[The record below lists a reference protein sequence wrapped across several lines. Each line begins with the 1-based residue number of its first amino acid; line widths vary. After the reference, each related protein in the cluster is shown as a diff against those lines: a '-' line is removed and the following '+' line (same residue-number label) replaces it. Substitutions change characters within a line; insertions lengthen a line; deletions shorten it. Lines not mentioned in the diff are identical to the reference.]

1 MRRRITQ
8 LLFTSDSAL
17 SDGRRRMR
25 VTIHEFRG
33 SQNLH
38 TLIEEMFTRYLYPGV
53 HVYSEEFPRDS
64 RAEQGWRYVKLL
76 QAATPPE
83 QGITLTADIVSFGGY
98 RAYIRAYFAL
108 TGRSLTY
115 DSTIST
121 HFFPA
126 VSVQDRMVLVPQGL
140 KAQLAKGT
148 NEMSPFPAFKEG
160 GVLEVNFHD
169 EGAVRN
175 AVRLVSERLHADFL
189 KDLQAYGRFQDLNGV
204 PLQVLADDLSTDLG
218 YLQHLLK
225 GDQHVFDRASYN
237 YFEWSITP
245 EELPVNTWTK
255 VKLTLRNNSDQELE
269 RLSVQLRGP
278 VKVSPE
284 RIEMTVAARS
294 SAETLVAVKP
304 EERGDYP
311 LEIVGVLP
319 QDKPL
324 AALVNARPIWVK
336 FT

>member
-1 MRRRITQ
+1 
-8 LLFTSDSAL
+8 
-17 SDGRRRMR
+17 MR
-25 VTIHEFRG
+25 VTIHEFRDHE
-33 SQNLH
+33 SQRSQL
-38 TLIEEMFTRYLYPGV
+38 EELFAKYLYPGV
-53 HVYSEEFPRDS
+53 KVSSEEFPPQYGQ
-64 RAEQGWRYVKLL
+64 AEQGWRYVKLL

-83 QGITLTADIVSFGGY
+83 QGILLSFDGSMFGGY

-108 TGRSLTY
+108 TGRYLTY
-115 DSTIST
+115 ADTLPNN
-121 HFFPA
+121 FFPA
-126 VSVQDRMVLVPQGL
+126 ISVQDRMVLVPQGL
-140 KAQLAKGT
+140 KAQLVKGT
-148 NEMSPFPAFKEG
+148 NEMAPFPAFKEG
-160 GVLEVNFHD
+160 GVLEVNFRD
-169 EGAVRN
+169 QTAVRN
-175 AVRLVSERLHADFL
+175 AVRLASERLHADFL
-189 KDLQAYGRFQDLNGV
+189 KDLQAYGRFQELNGV
-204 PLQVLADDLSTDLG
+204 PLQVLADDLNIDLG

-245 EELPVNTWTK
+245 EELPVNRWTK
-255 VKLTLRNNSDQELE
+255 VTLTLKNNSDQELE

-294 SAETLVAVKP
+294 SADTVVAVKP
-304 EERGDYP
+304 EESGDYP
-311 LEIVGVLP
+311 LEIVAVLP

>member
-1 MRRRITQ
+1 
-8 LLFTSDSAL
+8 
-17 SDGRRRMR
+17 MR
-25 VTIHEFRG
+25 VTIHEFKG
-33 SQNLH
+33 SESKRSQL
-38 TLIEEMFTRYLYPGV
+38 EELFAKYLYPGV
-53 HVYSEEFPRDS
+53 KVSTEGFPPEYG

-76 QAATPPE
+76 QAATPPA
-83 QGITLTADIVSFGGY
+83 QGITLSFDAASFGGY
-98 RAYIRAYFAL
+98 RAYIKAYFAL
-108 TGRSLTY
+108 TGRYLTY
-115 DSTIST
+115 TDTIP
-121 HFFPA
+121 HAFFPA
-126 VSVQDRMVLVPQGL
+126 VSVQDRMVLVPHGL
-140 KAQLAKGT
+140 KGQLAKGT

-160 GVLEVNFHD
+160 GVLEVDFHD
-169 EGAVRN
+169 QNAVRN

-189 KDLQAYGRFQDLNGV
+189 KDLQAYGRFQDLNSV
-204 PLQVLADDLSTDLG
+204 PLQVLADDLNIDLG

-245 EELPVNTWTK
+245 EELPVNRWTK
-255 VKLTLRNNSDQELE
+255 VTLTLKNNSDQELE

-304 EERGDYP
+304 EESGDYP

-336 FT
+336 FI

>member
-1 MRRRITQ
+1 
-8 LLFTSDSAL
+8 
-17 SDGRRRMR
+17 MR
-25 VTIHEFRG
+25 VTIHEYRG
-33 SQNLH
+33 FESKRAQ
-38 TLIEEMFTRYLYPGV
+38 IEQLFAKYLYPGAQAS
-53 HVYSEEFPRDS
+53 SEMFPPDYGRP
-64 RAEQGWRYVKLL
+64 AEQGWRYVKLL

-83 QGITLTADIVSFGGY
+83 QGITLSADVVSFGGY

-108 TGRSLTY
+108 TGRYMTY
-115 DSTIST
+115 DSTIAT

-148 NEMSPFPAFKEG
+148 NEMSPFPPFKEG
-160 GVLEVNFHD
+160 GVLEVDFND

-175 AVRLVSERLHADFL
+175 AVRLVSERLNADFL

-204 PLQVLADDLSTDLG
+204 PLQVLADDLNTDLG
-218 YLQHLLK
+218 YIQHLLK

-255 VKLTLRNNSDQELE
+255 VKLTLRNNSDQDLE

-284 RIEMTVAARS
+284 RIEMTVARRS

-304 EERGDYP
+304 EESGDYP

>member
-1 MRRRITQ
+1 MK
-8 LLFTSDSAL
+8 
-17 SDGRRRMR
+17 
-25 VTIHEFRG
+25 VTIHEFKG
-33 SQNLH
+33 SESKRTQL
-38 TLIEEMFTRYLYPGV
+38 EELFAKYLYPGV
-53 HVYSEEFPRDS
+53 KVTAEEFPPAYG

-83 QGITLTADIVSFGGY
+83 QGITLSVDASSFGGY

-108 TGRSLTY
+108 TGRYLSYADTLPNN
-115 DSTIST
+115 
-121 HFFPA
+121 FFPA
-126 VSVQDRMVLVPQGL
+126 VSVQDRMVLVPHGL
-140 KAQLAKGT
+140 KGQLAQGT

-160 GVLEVNFHD
+160 GVLEVDFGDQN
-169 EGAVRN
+169 AVRN

-189 KDLQAYGRFQDLNGV
+189 KDLQAYGRFQDLNNL
-204 PLQVLADDLSTDLG
+204 PLQVLADDLNTDLG
-218 YLQHLLK
+218 YIQHLLK

-245 EELPVNTWTK
+245 EELPVNRWTK
-255 VKLTLRNNSDQELE
+255 VTLTLKNNSDQELE

-294 SAETLVAVKP
+294 SADTLVAVKP
-304 EERGDYP
+304 EESGDYP

-336 FT
+336 FI